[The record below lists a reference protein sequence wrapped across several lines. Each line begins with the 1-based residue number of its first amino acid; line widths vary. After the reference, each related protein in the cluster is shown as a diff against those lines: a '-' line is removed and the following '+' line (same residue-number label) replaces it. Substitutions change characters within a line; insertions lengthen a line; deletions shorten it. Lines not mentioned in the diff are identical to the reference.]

1 MQSSVVLSA
10 AISQSRASR
19 IGTRPATLL
28 FVALTMTAAAPMLG
42 DVVMTLPAPLFDFH
56 SPIHPEF
63 RTTADIRHMVSTLI
77 DGDPAEK
84 ARMMIEWLRTSPRYL
99 QIAMCRA
106 NRRAAAIARRRAAA
120 PIARARRA
128 QAERVRRA
136 NRTPQQRNWDIV
148 RARVRAQARR
158 AAAAANNA

>member
-1 MQSSVVLSA
+1 
-10 AISQSRASR
+10 
-19 IGTRPATLL
+19 
-28 FVALTMTAAAPMLG
+28 MLG
-42 DVVMTLPAPLFDFH
+42 DVAMTLPASLFDFH

-106 NRRAAAIARRRAAA
+106 NRRAAAIARRQAAA

-136 NRTPQQRNWDIV
+136 NRTPQQRTLDIA

-158 AAAAANNA
+158 AAAATNNA